1 MNRSS
6 TEHAPYLPYMLGRDL
21 SMAQLGALKTYQRT
35 KAALNLADRDGE
47 AEGLPGSLHPLT
59 SYLNVGWL
67 SRYG

>member
-1 MNRSS
+1 
-6 TEHAPYLPYMLGRDL
+6 
-21 SMAQLGALKTYQRT
+21 MAQLGALKTYQRT
-35 KAALNLADRDGE
+35 RAALNLADRDGE